1 MVFGIGEGRIEITL
15 DRVNYSLGDT
25 VKGTVKLELKSPKKA
40 KELRVRLWGERTR
53 SKSGKHSGGKE
64 IVHEFT
70 LRLDGEKEYS
80 SGEYP
85 FEIALPKLP
94 EPKLEGKVGDIL
106 GVAQTLG
113 LVASPPRWY
122 IKATLD
128 LPMSIDI
135 SKTIQLN
142 VV

>member
-1 MVFGIGEGRIEITL
+1 MVFGIGEGKIEIIL

-40 KELRVRLWGERTR
+40 KELRVKLWGERSR
-53 SKSGKHSGGKE
+53 AGKSKSNKE
-64 IVHEFT
+64 IIHEFT

-80 SGEYP
+80 SGEYQ

-94 EPKLEGKVGDIL
+94 EPKLEGKVGEIL

-122 IKATLD
+122 IQASLN

-135 SKTIQLN
+135 TKTVQLN